1 MNYKTIALIIT
12 FSILIGF
19 LIYWFTQDS
28 NKKKGIITVSPLV
41 QSFITSPAPTPTPPP
56 FVNSSSNLEESA
68 KSLAPKDFSDDI
80 KKLKEEV
87 NSF

>member
-1 MNYKTIALIIT
+1 MNYKTIALIII

-28 NKKKGIITVSPLV
+28 TKKKEIITVSPLV
-41 QSFITSPAPTPTPPP
+41 QSFITSPAPTPSPTP

-68 KSLAPKDFSDDI
+68 KSLTPKDFSEDI

-87 NSF
+87 NNF